1 MKDKY
6 LNIRIESDLKEQVIK
21 LAKEE
26 HRSISDQTVYLIER
40 GLYSL
45 HRHYETAPAG
55 YQAQAEA
62 PYAIHGY

>member
-26 HRSISDQTVYLIER
+26 RRSISDQTVYLIER
-40 GLYSL
+40 GLHSL
-45 HRHYETAPAG
+45 RLYCEPR
-55 YQAQAEA
+55 YQGQTEA
-62 PYAIHGY
+62 TIR